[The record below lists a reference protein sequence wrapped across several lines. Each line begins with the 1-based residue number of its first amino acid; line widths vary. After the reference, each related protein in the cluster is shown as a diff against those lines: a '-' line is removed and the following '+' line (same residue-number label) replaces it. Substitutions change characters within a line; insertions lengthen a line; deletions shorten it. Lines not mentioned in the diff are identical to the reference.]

1 MLNLIC
7 DQGLIDRLS
16 ERSRWP
22 KRASP
27 YPAVLFQRNLR
38 FVVSAMRIDWHSFV
52 GEVHTSYPGFK
63 DCGEQRSPI
72 SPASSR
78 RACHSRERSLLC
90 RCGLL
95 CTLFLSKQSAPGVRW
110 SCKVDVSGEIQ
121 QTRFIQKLSSRRDPF
136 QTRFIQKLSKKP
148 SKRDSSRNC
157 PADEIHSTRDSSRFS
172 SVHSKLHPVKQRNR
186 CHMLETFPVKV
197 SRTCNIV
204 NFHAD

>member
-1 MLNLIC
+1 MLNLIR

-38 FVVSAMRIDWHSFV
+38 LVVSAMRIDWHSFV

-78 RACHSRERSLLC
+78 RACHSREGSLLC

-110 SCKVDVSGEIQ
+110 SCKVDVSSEIQ
-121 QTRFIQKLSSRRDPF
+121 
-136 QTRFIQKLSKKP
+136 

-157 PADEIHSTRDSSRFS
+157 PRNRPNEIHPETVQPTRSIPHEIHPDFHQSTRSYIQSSRGTD
-172 SVHSKLHPVKQRNR
+172 VTCLRHSLWK
-186 CHMLETFPVKV
+186 
-197 SRTCNIV
+197 
-204 NFHAD
+204 

>member
-1 MLNLIC
+1 MLNLIR

-38 FVVSAMRIDWHSFV
+38 LVVSAMRIDWHSFV

-110 SCKVDVSGEIQ
+110 SCKVDVSSEIQ
-121 QTRFIQKLSSRRDPF
+121 
-136 QTRFIQKLSKKP
+136 

>member
-1 MLNLIC
+1 MLNLIR

-110 SCKVDVSGEIQ
+110 SCKVDVSSEIQ
-121 QTRFIQKLSSRRDPF
+121 QTRFIQKLSSRWETF
-136 QTRFIQKLSKKP
+136 HTRFIQIFISPLEATSSQAEEQMSHAWDIPCESKSDLQYSKLSC
-148 SKRDSSRNC
+148 RLV
-157 PADEIHSTRDSSRFS
+157 AIQLIMRFTWIS
-172 SVHSKLHPVKQRNR
+172 
-186 CHMLETFPVKV
+186 
-197 SRTCNIV
+197 
-204 NFHAD
+204 

>member
-1 MLNLIC
+1 MLNLIR

-16 ERSRWP
+16 EWSRWP

-38 FVVSAMRIDWHSFV
+38 LVVSAMRIDWHSFA

-78 RACHSRERSLLC
+78 RACHSREGSLLC

-95 CTLFLSKQSAPGVRW
+95 CKLFLNKQSAPGVRW
-110 SCKVDVSGEIQ
+110 SCRVDVSGEIQ
-121 QTRFIQKLSSRRDPF
+121 QTRFL
-136 QTRFIQKLSKKP
+136 QKLSKKP
-148 SKRDSSRNC
+148 SSKRDSFRNC
-157 PADEIHSTRDSSRFS
+157 PAKRSIPHEFHPDFHQSTRSYIQSSRGID
-172 SVHSKLHPVKQRNR
+172 VTCLRHSLWK
-186 CHMLETFPVKV
+186 
-197 SRTCNIV
+197 
-204 NFHAD
+204 

>member
-1 MLNLIC
+1 MLNLIR

-16 ERSRWP
+16 EWSRWP

-38 FVVSAMRIDWHSFV
+38 LVVSAMRIDWHSFV

-78 RACHSRERSLLC
+78 RACHSREGSLLC

-95 CTLFLSKQSAPGVRW
+95 CKLFLNKQSAPGVRW
-110 SCKVDVSGEIQ
+110 SCRVDVSGEIQ
-121 QTRFIQKLSSRRDPF
+121 QTRFLQKLSS
-136 QTRFIQKLSKKP
+136 K
-148 SKRDSSRNC
+148 
-157 PADEIHSTRDSSRFS
+157 EIHSTRVPSRFS

>member
-1 MLNLIC
+1 MLNLIR

-38 FVVSAMRIDWHSFV
+38 LVVSAMRTDWHSFV

-110 SCKVDVSGEIQ
+110 SCKVDVSSEIQ
-121 QTRFIQKLSSRRDPF
+121 
-136 QTRFIQKLSKKP
+136 

-157 PADEIHSTRDSSRFS
+157 PRNRPADEIQQRDPFHTRSIQIFISPLEATSSQAEEQMS
-172 SVHSKLHPVKQRNR
+172 HAWDIPCESKSDLQYSKLSCRLVAIQLKMRF
-186 CHMLETFPVKV
+186 TWI
-197 SRTCNIV
+197 S
-204 NFHAD
+204 

>member
-1 MLNLIC
+1 MLNLIR

-38 FVVSAMRIDWHSFV
+38 LVVSAMRIDWHSFV

-110 SCKVDVSGEIQ
+110 SCKVDVSSEIQ

-136 QTRFIQKLSKKP
+136 HTRFIQIFISP
-148 SKRDSSRNC
+148 
-157 PADEIHSTRDSSRFS
+157 H
-172 SVHSKLHPVKQRNR
+172 
-186 CHMLETFPVKV
+186 
-197 SRTCNIV
+197 
-204 NFHAD
+204 